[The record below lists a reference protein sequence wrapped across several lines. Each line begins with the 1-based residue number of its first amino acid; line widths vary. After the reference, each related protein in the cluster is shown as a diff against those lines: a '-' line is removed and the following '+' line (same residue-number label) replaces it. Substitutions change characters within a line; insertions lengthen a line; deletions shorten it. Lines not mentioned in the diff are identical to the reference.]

1 MARSRRERS
10 REWLGIDLPWLR
22 ARIVDGLRQAL
33 RRSPLLLLIVL
44 LQVLLFGFFAAQMR
58 VHQRSEDTRVAPILV
73 EFVSPP
79 PPVDMPPPLPDLIP
93 LRRRPT
99 AVSRAPEVRAPS
111 PPPSIA
117 PTPQV
122 EPLRARLFRPD
133 GSINID
139 DDLMR
144 DIERRVLA
152 DGVIEY
158 RIADLDAAGHFRS
171 RRALEY
177 TETVFERFWV
187 PNESLLEEWVRRG
200 IHEVRIPIPGTT
212 LHIRCVVSLVAP
224 GGGCFGPFDAPQ
236 MAAHEVPVY
245 DPPPN
250 RNLLTQ

>member
-1 MARSRRERS
+1 MA
-10 REWLGIDLPWLR
+10 
-22 ARIVDGLRQAL
+22 
-33 RRSPLLLLIVL
+33 LIAL

-58 VHQRSEDTRVAPILV
+58 VHPRAADTRVTPILV
-73 EFVSPP
+73 EFIPP
-79 PPVDMPPPLPDLIP
+79 PPPLGTPPPLPELIP
-93 LRRRPT
+93 LRRHPT
-99 AVSRAPEVRAPS
+99 AVSRAPEVRS
-111 PPPSIA
+111 PPPA
-117 PTPQV
+117 PANVEPTPEA

-133 GSINID
+133 GSVNVD

-152 DGVIEY
+152 DGVVEY

-177 TETVFERFWV
+177 KETVFEKFWV

-236 MAAHEVPVY
+236 MAAHEVPLY

-250 RNLLTQ
+250 RNLLTE